1 MCISEFNISVVHFTA
16 FHTFIDCKSAW
27 RVIFVIKLVTEIA
40 ILILG
45 WRWGLILWLN
55 RDDQDESCQSNDN
68 VNDYKV
74 AGVD

>member
-16 FHTFIDCKSAW
+16 FIDCKVYISAW

-45 WRWGLILWLN
+45 LRWGLILWLN

-74 AGVD
+74 TGVD